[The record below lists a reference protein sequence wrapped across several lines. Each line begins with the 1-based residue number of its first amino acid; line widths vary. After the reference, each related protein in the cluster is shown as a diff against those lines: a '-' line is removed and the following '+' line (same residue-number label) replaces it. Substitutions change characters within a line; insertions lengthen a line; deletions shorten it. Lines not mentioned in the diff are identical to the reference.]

1 MYDNQSLVYINIDIY
16 YAEMISVALRR
27 VIEANLTEADAVLHC
42 LLPRAAVDHNIIIES
57 ALSRHVI

>member
-1 MYDNQSLVYINIDIY
+1 
-16 YAEMISVALRR
+16 MISVALRR